1 MVGTD
6 TPDRSAKSSCD
17 HDSSARAA
25 LICRIDIFS
34 IDTSGPQKRYI
45 YYQYPDYGVPT
56 MPDACVSAAAPG
68 LPSTKMPPALAAHL
82 ENMHVQAI
90 YLNRVAKALR
100 QLIDVDIID
109 PDLLTDLLDVILKQ
123 SEDMDKGLYAA
134 TLQKLPA

>member
-1 MVGTD
+1 
-6 TPDRSAKSSCD
+6 
-17 HDSSARAA
+17 
-25 LICRIDIFS
+25 
-34 IDTSGPQKRYI
+34 
-45 YYQYPDYGVPT
+45 

-82 ENMHVQAI
+82 ETMHVQAI